1 MKAHGSGIGC
11 IRLYT
16 DNVDQNLI
24 ISTGLKDGI
33 VNIFDMRTN
42 SPVFTERLH
51 GGAINEVVSDMSGNS
66 NGLNSYGF

>member
-66 NGLNSYGF
+66 NSPF